1 LNQAEIARM
10 SEELNQQKSKT
21 VTKQVTHNSHIADLE
36 GKLAESVSF
45 FFFFLFLFLFS
56 SFSIV
61 FLLLFGVLK
70 LNFKYPVQHE
80 ELEKLRERLAACSD
94 YDDIRKELEVMK
106 VSAESSEAKN
116 TQIVIICSC
125 YVT

>member
-1 LNQAEIARM
+1 M
-10 SEELNQQKSKT
+10 CS
-21 VTKQVTHNSHIADLE
+21 
-36 GKLAESVSF
+36 
-45 FFFFLFLFLFS
+45 LFVFLFS

-70 LNFKYPVQHE
+70 LNFKRPVQHE